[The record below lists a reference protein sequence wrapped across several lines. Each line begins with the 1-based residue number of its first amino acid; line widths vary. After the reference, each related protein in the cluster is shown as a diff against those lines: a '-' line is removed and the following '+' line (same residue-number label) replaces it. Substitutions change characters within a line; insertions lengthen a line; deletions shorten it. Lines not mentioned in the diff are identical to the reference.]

1 MPWQIIV
8 GCSLQ
13 VFTLTFD
20 PFVLRSPKSLEGVPS
35 IRGQLVQRL
44 PSLPITITTSLQGLC
59 CRVILPLSRLR
70 KLWGEEDCYWSLT
83 SEDRHNRIK

>member
-8 GCSLQ
+8 GCSLH

-44 PSLPITITTSLQGLC
+44 PSLPITITTSLQGLLQSYFTPFQAEKA
-59 CRVILPLSRLR
+59 V
-70 KLWGEEDCYWSLT
+70 G
-83 SEDRHNRIK
+83 